1 MLHKHV
7 RKCCSVHSCCPTPDR
22 LVICLPARNAMLA
35 VPPGAYPLR
44 GLAYLCSHPRL
55 NARVGGF
62 LAGVSA
68 LCVVGILT
76 LALLTFRSQLHLI
89 GQSFIGI
96 GTAGKLVT
104 CLLILAE
111 ATLAVYLVFKQTM
124 QVLQKRLFLDVLHGI
139 APPPV
144 HQVQHKQCDDRLHNI
159 RKYRNLHFLT
169 RINPRAYTACSC
181 AASVVSRRGC
191 ACRSRSVCR
200 PAAH

>member
-1 MLHKHV
+1 
-7 RKCCSVHSCCPTPDR
+7 
-22 LVICLPARNAMLA
+22 MLA

-68 LCVVGILT
+68 LCIAGILT

-89 GQSFIGI
+89 GHSFIGN
-96 GTAGKLVT
+96 GTAGKIVT

-124 QVLQKRLFLDVLHGI
+124 QMLQKRLFLDVLHGI
-139 APPPV
+139 APLRIHYMQDMQCHMCSTTSESTETLQLLHLFYV
-144 HQVQHKQCDDRLHNI
+144 HK
-159 RKYRNLHFLT
+159 
-169 RINPRAYTACSC
+169 
-181 AASVVSRRGC
+181 SVVVGL
-191 ACRSRSVCR
+191 
-200 PAAH
+200 